1 MGCAVSNFYEGITT
15 TAGANNETCA
25 PWTPHVTISSFF
37 NTRKHRYVQARRS
50 GGRGRSLEQP
60 EKSTGLTQHSTHSKR
75 HHRERNTHHASSCS
89 STGLHS
95 AASLQTLA
103 SCQRYLQDTAGGRCN
118 QFSVV
123 ESTNEQDGADAVTP
137 STSPDGAAREKVARK
152 ISHAAEEAL
161 HAVQKNLSGDF
172 EDAVPRV
179 EQNALL
185 AEPEEH
191 ERALLAEYADAEKLH
206 KKACETIDEL
216 ARRVRCCMRALFLAQ
231 TKLQGDAATPRPSEG
246 LVAQLREQLF
256 DLQSTNRALL
266 AERMGH
272 EPRRN
277 RNYAWARATKFDIR
291 ERVRCRAIALRFPAQ
306 AKSREFADQQ
316 FEASILHVQ
325 QHASSA

>member
-1 MGCAVSNFYEGITT
+1 MDIEQGTRNSLFAMTIT
-15 TAGANNETCA
+15 
-25 PWTPHVTISSFF
+25 
-37 NTRKHRYVQARRS
+37 
-50 GGRGRSLEQP
+50 
-60 EKSTGLTQHSTHSKR
+60 EKKIGS
-75 HHRERNTHHASSCS
+75 
-89 STGLHS
+89 
-95 AASLQTLA
+95 
-103 SCQRYLQDTAGGRCN
+103 
-118 QFSVV
+118 
-123 ESTNEQDGADAVTP
+123 EQDGADAVTP

-216 ARRVRCCMRALFLAQ
+216 ARR
-231 TKLQGDAATPRPSEG
+231 LQGDAATPRPSEG

-291 ERVRCRAIALRFPAQ
+291 ERPDVNPDVVEHLREEIKEMREKNIKLLQHCLDEEHKEIGVLRRAYEDIRTLREQKAL
-306 AKSREFADQQ
+306 
-316 FEASILHVQ
+316 
-325 QHASSA
+325 SAPTRWPSG